1 MNLGEFQFQWF
12 GFLGA
17 ASTLRLSLFFLS
29 SVSVFTEFRSSLKNE
44 DQLRDCTVPIL
55 RVLLSE
61 ASRRLWRKRRLWLLS
76 PFLSIYFLENRKQDV
91 LMGSLPKQCRLT
103 AVQQESYASSRSFE
117 FSKFFDSWRAS
128 NSWSECFL
136 RYECSFCICSLLGIS
151 GVCRLVE
158 DYIVVYLGSFVFK
171 ITRLLVIAVSSVH
184 IFACLFYK
192 VKEVS
197 AASPDDVLSFYTSRD
212 VGEKVI

>member
-1 MNLGEFQFQWF
+1 M
-12 GFLGA
+12 
-17 ASTLRLSLFFLS
+17 
-29 SVSVFTEFRSSLKNE
+29 SVS
-44 DQLRDCTVPIL
+44 
-55 RVLLSE
+55 
-61 ASRRLWRKRRLWLLS
+61 
-76 PFLSIYFLENRKQDV
+76 
-91 LMGSLPKQCRLT
+91 
-103 AVQQESYASSRSFE
+103 
-117 FSKFFDSWRAS
+117 
-128 NSWSECFL
+128 L
-136 RYECSFCICSLLGIS
+136 RYEFNGFCICSLLGIS

-197 AASPDDVLSFYTSRD
+197 AASPDDVVSFYTSRD